1 MSSEHPMPPIPDRP
15 GTDVP
20 DEVPAGVR
28 AQLLATEHWSLL
40 ATRGTTWSE
49 IMSRITIHLT
59 VSSASLV
66 VLALVVQAS
75 GFSTAFDIMS
85 IGLAAA
91 ILVLGTLTAIRVHN
105 ASTDDAAMIIG
116 MNRLRAAYVAMDPS
130 IAPYL
135 VTSWHDDMAGLS
147 RTYTMGFPRTTVS
160 QVVGSTALFLVV
172 VNSIVA
178 GTLGALVAH
187 AAGAPVALV
196 SVLGSAAGLGYL
208 GVMLEIARR
217 SVGYGPTDV
226 HFPTPDGGSVQG

>member
-1 MSSEHPMPPIPDRP
+1 MPPAGDSPEQVSP
-15 GTDVP
+15 
-20 DEVPAGVR
+20 GVR

-49 IMSRITIHLT
+49 VMSRITIHLT

-75 GFSTAFDIMS
+75 GFGTAFDIMS

-91 ILVLGTLTAIRVHN
+91 ILLLGTLTAIRVHN
-105 ASTDDAAMIIG
+105 ASSDDAAMIVG
-116 MNRLRAAYVAMDPS
+116 MNRLRAAYVEMDPS

-135 VTSWHDDMAGLS
+135 VTSWHDDLAGIS
-147 RTYTMGFPRTTVS
+147 RTYAMGLPRTTVS

-178 GTLGALVAH
+178 GTLGALIAH

-196 SVLGSAAGLGYL
+196 SVLGPAAGLGYL
-208 GVMLEIARR
+208 GLMLEIARR
-217 SVGYGPTDV
+217 SVGSGPTDV
-226 HFPTPDGGSVQG
+226 RSPTPDAGSAQA